1 MNCVVRRVRRLFH
14 LLPSHFPCNTVHAF
28 LLAASNEVEIL
39 DVKATKQV
47 LLTVHLQR
55 CKKALTFS
63 LIDSKPTKAS
73 ISRQSLTRFRSRRR
87 RTRTT
92 HQSHRGPQ
100 RKA

>member
-1 MNCVVRRVRRLFH
+1 MNYVVRRVRRLFH
-14 LLPSHFPCNTVHAF
+14 LLPSHFPCTVHAV

-87 RTRTT
+87 RTRTA

>member
-1 MNCVVRRVRRLFH
+1 MDKYRKNVIWYDMNYVVRRVRRLFH

-55 CKKALTFS
+55 CKKALSFF
-63 LIDSKPTKAS
+63 L
-73 ISRQSLTRFRSRRR
+73 
-87 RTRTT
+87 
-92 HQSHRGPQ
+92 
-100 RKA
+100 